1 MSKTSK
7 HNEQNLAHKTTSD
20 NFLDKNSVQFDI
32 CSKDDSSKRNSQ
44 GNNDRSDKIVLK
56 HKTFKEN
63 LFKVYNDHTAD
74 EKTSNVCSD
83 DELINFNLV
92 NTATN
97 VSNVPSINKNN
108 SNDCGITKAYEEKT
122 VEAVL
127 VNSVLVSTPDKEA
140 NLRLAE
146 TIDCTIDQFKALIE
160 KARKFTVDN
169 DFTVKDRAHSSTKK
183 SEDKV
188 EETHT
193 WRKGTTLIMGD
204 SILSQTREDKLCK
217 KGTIKVR
224 YFPGAKF
231 EDFYHYAFPLINKKP
246 DCMVLLMGTN
256 NAPYCTPEKM
266 VDQILGLKSFILQ
279 KLPTCE
285 IIISTTT
292 LRTDNT
298 TANNRNN
305 LFVNYLKKLNIKLIL
320 YDNIEK
326 KHLNYRGLHLRMS
339 GVMKLSEN
347 LVKSIQS

>member
-7 HNEQNLAHKTTSD
+7 NNEQNLAHKRTSD
-20 NFLDKNSVQFDI
+20 NLLDKNSVQFDI
-32 CSKDDSSKRNSQ
+32 CSKDDSPKRNSQ

-108 SNDCGITKAYEEKT
+108 SNDCGITKSYEEKT

-127 VNSVLVSTPDKEA
+127 VNSVLVSNPDKEA
-140 NLRLAE
+140 NLRLVE
-146 TIDCTIDQFKALIE
+146 TIDSTIDQFKALIE

-188 EETHT
+188 GET
-193 WRKGTTLIMGD
+193 
-204 SILSQTREDKLCK
+204 QTRRKWV
-217 KGTIKVR
+217 I
-224 YFPGAKF
+224 
-231 EDFYHYAFPLINKKP
+231 
-246 DCMVLLMGTN
+246 
-256 NAPYCTPEKM
+256 
-266 VDQILGLKSFILQ
+266 
-279 KLPTCE
+279 
-285 IIISTTT
+285 
-292 LRTDNT
+292 
-298 TANNRNN
+298 
-305 LFVNYLKKLNIKLIL
+305 
-320 YDNIEK
+320 
-326 KHLNYRGLHLRMS
+326 
-339 GVMKLSEN
+339 
-347 LVKSIQS
+347 